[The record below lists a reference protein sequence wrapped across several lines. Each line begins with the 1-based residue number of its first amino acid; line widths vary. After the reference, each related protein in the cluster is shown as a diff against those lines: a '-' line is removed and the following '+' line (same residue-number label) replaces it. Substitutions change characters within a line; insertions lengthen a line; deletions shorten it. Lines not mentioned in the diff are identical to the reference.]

1 MPYLQLDI
9 PRSYPTAVK
18 CALAGELGSIYATV
32 METKA
37 EKVVVS
43 IRELSA
49 GSMWRCG
56 NPCVSASMLK
66 CDIRRGRP
74 PELRARLAEC
84 LLDAC
89 TRRLGLEAEYLT
101 VQFTEHPGQDFYRPG
116 TGLVLDWSSAEA
128 S

>member
-9 PRSYPTAVK
+9 PRSYPPEIK
-18 CALAGELGSIYATV
+18 CALAGELGTIYAMV

-43 IRELSA
+43 VRELSE

-56 NPCVSASMLK
+56 NPCVSASVLK

-74 PELRARLAEC
+74 PSYVPDWQSALLTRARNN
-84 LLDAC
+84 
-89 TRRLGLEAEYLT
+89 
-101 VQFTEHPGQDFYRPG
+101 
-116 TGLVLDWSSAEA
+116 SA
-128 S
+128 SKPSI